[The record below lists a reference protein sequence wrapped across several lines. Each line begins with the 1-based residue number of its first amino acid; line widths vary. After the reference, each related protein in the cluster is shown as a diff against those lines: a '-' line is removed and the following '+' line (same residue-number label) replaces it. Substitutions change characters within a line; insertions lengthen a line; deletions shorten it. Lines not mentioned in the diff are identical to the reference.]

1 MIAQISPV
9 FENMMIIDD
18 NNIDLYITTQTIKR
32 NNIGKT
38 VMQYSMA
45 EDALQFLQLNA
56 LNLPALPRII
66 LVDIYMPGMS
76 GFEFMEAYDKL
87 PAILKQFCKVFIVS
101 SSIDSEDLDRAN
113 KDPNVIGF
121 REKPISVEF
130 LQEISK
136 LYPIGK

>member
-1 MIAQISPV
+1 MIEASPV

-38 VMQYSMA
+38 VMPYSIA
-45 EDALQFLQLNA
+45 EDALKFLQLNA
-56 LNLPALPRII
+56 LDLSALPRII
-66 LVDIYMPGMS
+66 LVDIYMPVMS

-87 PAILKQFCKVFIVS
+87 PANLKEFCKVFIVS
-101 SSIDSEDLDRAN
+101 SSIDSVDLDRAN
-113 KDPNVIGF
+113 KDPNVTAF

-136 LYPIGK
+136 LYPTEK

>member
-1 MIAQISPV
+1 MIEASPV

-38 VMQYSMA
+38 VMPYSIA
-45 EDALQFLQLNA
+45 EDALKFLQLNA
-56 LNLPALPRII
+56 LDLSALPRII
-66 LVDIYMPGMS
+66 LVDIYMPVMS

-87 PAILKQFCKVFIVS
+87 PAVLKEFCKVFIVS
-101 SSIDSEDLDRAN
+101 SSIDSVDLDRAN
-113 KDPNVIGF
+113 KDPNVTAF

-136 LYPIGK
+136 LYPTEK

>member
-1 MIAQISPV
+1 MIEASPV

-38 VMQYSMA
+38 VMPYSIA

-56 LNLPALPRII
+56 LDLSALPRII
-66 LVDIYMPGMS
+66 LVDIYMPVMS

-87 PAILKQFCKVFIVS
+87 PANLKEFCKVFIVS
-101 SSIDSEDLDRAN
+101 SSIDSVDLDRAN
-113 KDPNVIGF
+113 KDPNVTAF

-136 LYPIGK
+136 LYPTEK

>member
-1 MIAQISPV
+1 MIEASPV

-38 VMQYSMA
+38 VMPYSIA
-45 EDALQFLQLNA
+45 EDALKFLQLNA
-56 LNLPALPRII
+56 LDLSALPRII
-66 LVDIYMPGMS
+66 LVDIYMPVMS

-87 PAILKQFCKVFIVS
+87 PTNLKEFCKVFIVS
-101 SSIDSEDLDRAN
+101 SSIDSVDLDRAN
-113 KDPNVIGF
+113 KDPNVTAF

-136 LYPIGK
+136 LYPTEK